1 MTPSS
6 NPIRHKTYSKINKGP
21 DMQLHVRVTK
31 ADGLELV
38 NLRDYIVSLKQYGR
52 GVMFEAHLLPQV
64 IEELQELQ
72 RQIGVGIPA
81 AAGVGQQQLPGM
93 ED

>member
-1 MTPSS
+1 MTPSGS
-6 NPIRHKTYSKINKGP
+6 PIRHKTYSKINKGP

-52 GVMFEAHLLPQV
+52 GVMFESHLLPQV

-72 RQIGVGIPA
+72 RQIGTSFA